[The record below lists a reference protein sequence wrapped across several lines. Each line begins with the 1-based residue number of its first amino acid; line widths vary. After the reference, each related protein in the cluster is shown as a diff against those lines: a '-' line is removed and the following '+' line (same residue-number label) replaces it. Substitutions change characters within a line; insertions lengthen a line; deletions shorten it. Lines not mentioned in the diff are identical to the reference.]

1 MAGGINLGAAWRM
14 AQPSAVLKTEAMLKI
29 REFADTGG
37 VLSAIYLIHAEGGL
51 RIGNQAA
58 SVALPDNALG
68 VVMARYGAPFD
79 PDAPIADV
87 AALALGGGRTLR
99 HVRHLAGYD
108 VIARDYL
115 VYEGPGLTPL
125 CALSTTVAR
134 ALEHLASVLPARARA
149 HRPSRP

>member
-1 MAGGINLGAAWRM
+1 MIPPCARNLAPVGRYLM
-14 AQPSAVLKTEAMLKI
+14 IKRREPMLKI

-37 VLSAIYLIHAEGGL
+37 VLSAIYLLDEDGVL
-51 RIGNQAA
+51 KIGNQAA
-58 SVALPDNALG
+58 SVALPENALA

-79 PDAPIADV
+79 PDAPIAEV
-87 AALALGGGRTLR
+87 ATLTLGDGRTLR

-115 VYEGPGLTPL
+115 VYEGPGLTPS

-134 ALEHLASVLPARARA
+134 ALEHLAAVLPGRGRA
-149 HRPSRP
+149 HRPPNP